1 MQWTPF
7 GLGRRADL
15 LAGVSRASGV
25 AVIAATGLHQAA
37 HYDDPAAVRATLP
50 RLAGLFIEELTTGMR
65 PDPGTAG
72 DADEPHRSPGRAD
85 QGGRDRSI
93 TWTPTRGRP

>member
-1 MQWTPF
+1 VQWTPF

-15 LAGVSRASGV
+15 LARVSRASGV
-25 AVIAATGLHQAA
+25 AVVAATGLHQAA
-37 HYDDPAAVRATLP
+37 HYDPAAVRAILP
-50 RLAGLFIEELTTGMR
+50 RLAGLFIEELMTGMR

-72 DADEPHRSPGRAD
+72 GSDLAAGPLPRAGLIKVPGR
-85 QGGRDRSI
+85 SV